1 MKISDLPIDVK
12 NKILQHVKELRRPK
26 KVLSNDLKMDI
37 ESRRWLNDI
46 LYGMYILYKNK
57 NYCLDW
63 MESDL
68 LLHLNDY
75 KHVEHYL
82 SNDIFTYYYGLSRNE
97 IIYELYNDHSKL
109 KNIHKYW
116 NIMSIRRR
124 KLFTSKYGWCI
135 QQR

>member
-1 MKISDLPIDVK
+1 MNISDLPIDVK
-12 NKILQHVKELRRPK
+12 HRILVYVKELRRPK

-46 LYGMYILYKNK
+46 LNGMYRFYRDK

-75 KHVEHYL
+75 KHINHYL

-97 IIYELYNDHSKL
+97 IINKLYGDDSKL
-109 KNIHKYW
+109 KNIYKYW

-135 QQR
+135 QG